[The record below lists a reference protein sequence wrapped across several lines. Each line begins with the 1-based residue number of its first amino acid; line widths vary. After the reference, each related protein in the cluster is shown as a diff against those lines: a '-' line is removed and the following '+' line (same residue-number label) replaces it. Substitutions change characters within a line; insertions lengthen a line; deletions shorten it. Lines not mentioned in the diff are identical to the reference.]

1 MTRESHDRRIAVG
14 EAVMGCCHWHHCG
27 PSSHRY
33 PYEREVEMYLPRR
46 RRARRD
52 VEDDARDYLQY
63 LEGEVAAV
71 RRELEELTARG
82 ESAE

>member
-1 MTRESHDRRIAVG
+1 
-14 EAVMGCCHWHHCG
+14 
-27 PSSHRY
+27 
-33 PYEREVEMYLPRR
+33 MYLPRR

>member
-1 MTRESHDRRIAVG
+1 
-14 EAVMGCCHWHHCG
+14 MGCCYRHHCG
-27 PSSHRY
+27 PS
-33 PYEREVEMYLPRR
+33 PGWREAEMYPPRR

-52 VEDDARDYLQY
+52 VEDDARDYLEY

-82 ESAE
+82 KSAE

>member
-1 MTRESHDRRIAVG
+1 
-14 EAVMGCCHWHHCG
+14 MGCCYWHHCG
-27 PSSHRY
+27 PSSHWY
-33 PYEREVEMYLPRR
+33 PYQPEAEMYPPRR

-71 RRELEELTARG
+71 RRELEELTARTQ
-82 ESAE
+82 SAE

>member
-1 MTRESHDRRIAVG
+1 
-14 EAVMGCCHWHHCG
+14 MGCCYRHQCG
-27 PSSHRY
+27 PGPYRY
-33 PYEREVEMYLPRR
+33 PYEREAEMYPPRR

-52 VEDDARDYLQY
+52 VEDDARDYLEY

-82 ESAE
+82 KSAE

>member
-1 MTRESHDRRIAVG
+1 
-14 EAVMGCCHWHHCG
+14 MGCCYWHHCG
-27 PSSHRY
+27 PRGSYRY
-33 PYEREVEMYLPRR
+33 PYEREAEMYRPRR
-46 RRARRD
+46 RRAGRD
-52 VEDDARDYLQY
+52 VEDDARDYLEY

>member
-1 MTRESHDRRIAVG
+1 
-14 EAVMGCCHWHHCG
+14 
-27 PSSHRY
+27 
-33 PYEREVEMYLPRR
+33 MYSPRR
-46 RRARRD
+46 HRTRRD

-82 ESAE
+82 ESTE